1 MQSPVVQYVEPSLTQ
16 AYFPRLMH
24 KHAEL
29 ALHNA
34 AAGGRLP
41 QAMRAQQWQ
50 HNARRDGPPSRGQQ
64 GRGR

>member
-1 MQSPVVQYVEPSLTQ
+1 
-16 AYFPRLMH
+16 MH

-41 QAMRAQQWQ
+41 QAMRPQQWQ